1 MTTQDYT
8 SHSAAD
14 LADFEAFIAMY
25 GSKTS
30 SEETDLQRWL
40 RANPGHS
47 YREGKKG
54 EPYSIRMDPIDPSAP
69 KAGIARARYVRQC
82 ATTYLAHTLHVDIR
96 REAAHDPALVW
107 NPLARRYRLR
117 AAGDAPAGCASV
129 GQADRTSDRRDTA
142 PAPGDRSLDLIASA
156 PDLGQRTPDAFEGGG
171 GMKSFDAANLKTG
184 AGLEF

>member
-1 MTTQDYT
+1 MNTFD
-8 SHSAAD
+8 HLPAD

-25 GSKTS
+25 GNKTGG
-30 SEETDLQRWL
+30 EETDIQRWL

-69 KAGIARARYVRQC
+69 KAGVARARYVRDR

-96 REAAHDPALVW
+96 CEAARDPALVW

-117 AAGDAPAGCASV
+117 AVGDAPAGCASPAT
-129 GQADRTSDRRDTA
+129 ADRPDDRCDSA
-142 PAPGDRSLDLIASA
+142 PAPGDRSLDLIAGA
-156 PDLGQRTPDAFEGGG
+156 PDLDQSAD
-171 GMKSFDAANLKTG
+171 DAAEGVG
-184 AGLEF
+184 A